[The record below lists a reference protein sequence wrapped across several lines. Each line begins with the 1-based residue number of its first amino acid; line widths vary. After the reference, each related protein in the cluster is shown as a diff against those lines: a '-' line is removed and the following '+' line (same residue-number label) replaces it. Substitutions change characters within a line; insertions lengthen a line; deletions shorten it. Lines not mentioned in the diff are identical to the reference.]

1 MQAMVIQK
9 FGGPEVFKKQEIPA
23 PDPGP
28 NEVLVKVHA
37 TSVNPVDYKIRQA
50 GSWAGVQPPA
60 VIGYDVSG
68 VVEDTGSEV
77 VEFREGDEVYYT
89 PEIFGGRPGSYAEY
103 HVVHESVVAR
113 KPANLTHEEAASIPL
128 AGGTAWDAMINR
140 GLLEV
145 GETVLIHG
153 AGGVG
158 SLAVQIARAAGA
170 RVLVTCSEYMEDL
183 ITEWG
188 ALPINYQHE
197 DFVEVVQEETGGEG
211 VDLVF
216 DTVGG
221 DTMKQSLEVI
231 KEYGRMVN
239 IVGTDT
245 GLRGANPL
253 NLTIHYLFLQRDRA
267 KLDALRNLIE
277 RGQLEPVI
285 DSVIDLTEVAEAH
298 TRLEKGGVKG
308 KIVLRVTED

>member
-1 MQAMVIQK
+1 MRAMVIRK
-9 FGGPEVFKKQEIPA
+9 FGGPEVFEKQEIPT
-23 PDPGP
+23 PEPGP
-28 NEVLVKVHA
+28 NEVLVKVYA
-37 TSVNPVDYKIRQA
+37 TSINPVDYKIRQA
-50 GSWAGVQPPA
+50 GSWAGVKPPA

-68 VVEDTGSEV
+68 VVEATGGAV
-77 VEFREGDEVYYT
+77 VDFREGDEVYYT
-89 PEIFGGRPGSYAEY
+89 PEIFGGGHGSYAEF
-103 HVVHESVVAR
+103 HVVHESIVTR
-113 KPANLTHEEAASIPL
+113 KPSNLTHEEAAGIPL
-128 AGGTAWDAMINR
+128 AGGTAWDAIINR

-183 ITEWG
+183 IKDWG
-188 ALPINYQHE
+188 ALPISYQHE
-197 DFVEVVQEETGGEG
+197 DFVEVVQDETGGDG

-216 DTVGG
+216 DTVGD
-221 DTMKQSLEVI
+221 DTMKQSLKVI

-245 GLRGANPL
+245 GLPGANPL

-267 KLDALRNLIE
+267 KLDSLRNLIE
-277 RGQLEPVI
+277 RGQMEPVI
-285 DSVIDLTEVAEAH
+285 DSVMDLSEVAEAH
-298 TRLEKGGVKG
+298 ARLEKGGVKG
-308 KIVLRVTED
+308 KIVLRVEKQ